1 MSDSPDFRI
10 ATVPV
15 TLFKQNCSL
24 VWEPDT
30 MRAAVVD
37 PGGEPGRILDA
48 IGRLGLEVETILL
61 THGHLDHAGGAKALK
76 GVLDQSRANRGAPPV
91 PLLGPDERDRFLLD
105 DIENAQTTFSMTG
118 LRNVLPD
125 RWMHEGDVVELGR
138 LRFDVLHV
146 PGHSPGHV
154 VYVEQT
160 RRFAFVGDTIFRGG
174 VGRTDFSYGDHA
186 ALIDGIKT
194 KLLPLG
200 DEITFICGHGPGS
213 SFGVERQTNPFLTA

>member
-1 MSDSPDFRI
+1 
-10 ATVPV
+10 
-15 TLFKQNCSL
+15 
-24 VWEPDT
+24 
-30 MRAAVVD
+30 
-37 PGGEPGRILDA
+37 
-48 IGRLGLEVETILL
+48 
-61 THGHLDHAGGAKALK
+61 
-76 GVLDQSRANRGAPPV
+76 
-91 PLLGPDERDRFLLD
+91 
-105 DIENAQTTFSMTG
+105 
-118 LRNVLPD
+118 LRNVVPD

-194 KLLPLG
+194 KLLALG
-200 DEITFICGHGPGS
+200 DEITFTCGHGPGS